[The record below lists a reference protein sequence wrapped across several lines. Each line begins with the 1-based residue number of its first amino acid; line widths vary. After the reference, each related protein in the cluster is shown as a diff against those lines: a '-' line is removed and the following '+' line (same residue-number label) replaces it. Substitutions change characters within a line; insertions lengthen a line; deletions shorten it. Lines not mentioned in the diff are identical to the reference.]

1 LRGKALSKIIDL
13 VEKELAPLITANDAE
28 LVDAEY
34 VKEQGKYYLRLYV
47 DQPGGIDLNKISD
60 LSELVSEKL
69 DALDPDPFSEPYVL
83 ELSSPGL
90 ERPIKKAADWEK
102 ARGQF
107 VHVSLYQTIAGSKQ
121 FEGYLQDFDDS
132 QLTLKIK
139 VKTRSKELVL
149 PRKAVAKI
157 RFAIDF

>member
-1 LRGKALSKIIDL
+1 MSKIIDL
-13 VEKELAPLITANDAE
+13 VEKEVAPLIADNDAE
-28 LVDAEY
+28 LVYAEY
-34 VKEQGKYYLRLYV
+34 VKEQGKTYLRLYV
-47 DQPGGIDLNKISD
+47 DQQPNGIDLNKISE

-69 DALDPDPFSEPYVL
+69 DSLEPDPFPDPYVL

-90 ERPIKKAADWEK
+90 ERPLKKPADWER
-102 ARGQF
+102 ARGKF

-121 FEGYLQDFDDS
+121 FEGYLQSFDDT

-139 VKTRSKELVL
+139 VKTRAKDVVL